1 MQEKDMIRLSKRLSK
16 HLRHSPEL
24 IGLRL
29 DPAGWVGVDDLLAA
43 LRVTR
48 AQLVEVVERNDK
60 KRFEIDGDRIRASQG
75 HSVAVDLD
83 LPVAEPP
90 AVLYHGTVG
99 RVLPDVHRE
108 GLRPMNR
115 HDVHLSTTVET
126 AQRVGARR
134 GEPVVLVVDA
144 AAMRAAGHEF
154 RVSANGVW
162 LAPAVPPEYL
172 SELPGQVRSS

>member
-16 HLRHSPEL
+16 HLRHDPEA

-29 DPAGWVGVDDLLAA
+29 DAAGWVGVDDLLAA